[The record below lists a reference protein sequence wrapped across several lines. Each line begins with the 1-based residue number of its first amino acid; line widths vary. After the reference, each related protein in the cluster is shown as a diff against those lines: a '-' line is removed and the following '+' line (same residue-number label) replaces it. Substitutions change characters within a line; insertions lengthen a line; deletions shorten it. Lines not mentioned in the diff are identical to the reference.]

1 MRTFLLLFLAATLA
15 FGQAAAQGPKSKHI
29 KGAGRAFHHQKGAS
43 RSKANKAQFRR
54 NSHPAVINLHP
65 HDPRLFTKV
74 KAGKPYKYPQPKG
87 IKK

>member
-29 KGAGRAFHHQKGAS
+29 KGTSWAFQHKRGAS
-43 RSKANKAQFRR
+43 RSKANKSHFRR
-54 NSHPAVINLHP
+54 NNHPAVINLHP